1 MDPTLLLTNLL
12 NPAVLF
18 FFLGMMAVLLKSD
31 LEIPQPLPKF
41 FSLYLLVAIGLKG
54 GQGLHASGWN
64 TLTVTTLG
72 AALIMSMLIPLAAFF
87 VLRRRLDRANAAA
100 IAATYGSVSAVTF
113 IAATALLE
121 SVGVAYGGHMV
132 AALALMES
140 PAIIIGVA
148 LARRRG
154 VREESD
160 APDAAGGWRE
170 LFREAFF
177 NGSVFLLMG
186 SLVIGLLIGPKGHQS
201 LSVFT
206 DGMFKGILCLF
217 LLDMGLVS
225 ARRLSELR
233 ALGAF
238 TIGFALVAPLAQGL
252 AGLLVAKL
260 LGLGE
265 GDALLFA
272 VLCGSASYIAVPA
285 AVRHAIPAASPG
297 VYVTMALGITFPL
310 NILAGLPLYHALIR
324 ALWE

>member
-1 MDPTLLLTNLL
+1 MDPALLLSNLL

-18 FFLGMMAVLLKSD
+18 FFLGMMAVVLKSD

-54 GQGLHASGWN
+54 GLGLHASGWN
-64 TLTVTTLG
+64 ALTATTLG
-72 AALIMSMLIPLAAFF
+72 AALVMSMLIPLAAFF

-154 VREESD
+154 AREESGT
-160 APDAAGGWRE
+160 PDAAGGWRE

-201 LSVFT
+201 LAVFT

-233 ALGAF
+233 ALGGF
-238 TIGFALVAPLAQGL
+238 TIGFALVAPLVQGL
-252 AGLLVAKL
+252 AGLLVAGL

-310 NILAGLPLYHALIR
+310 NILAGLPLYHALVR